1 MATINCDSEA
11 LNKFLRSIDDLPEW
25 TPTPGANFVALQE
38 EQNLKEWLDVL
49 HLSEYFETFRV
60 FSTCKEWWCKLPLF
74 TEEELRM
81 WIEMDKPGHLIRFR
95 TALFELQYLPTESDL
110 LARRPRFDNVRSGN
124 RRDVTLP
131 AELTSSRDRAED
143 EILVLFQGGLATL
156 NITALEI
163 RILKRDG
170 TDHTNLHTH
179 PLQELLYIC
188 QDGEDLTKFG
198 YKLVDGSFWEFQ
210 TASIVTTAKAI
221 LIIAHR
227 FGF

>member
-11 LNKFLRSIDDLPEW
+11 LDKFLWGINDLPEW
-25 TPTPGANFVALQE
+25 IADPGNSFISLQE
-38 EQNLKEWLDVL
+38 EQNLKSWLDSL
-49 HLSEYFETFRV
+49 HLSEYFPSFRV
-60 FSTCKEWWCKLPLF
+60 FSTCKEWWYKLPVF
-74 TEEELRM
+74 TDEELGM

-95 TALFELQYLPTESDL
+95 TALAVLKSLTAESILPS
-110 LARRPRFDNVRSGN
+110 RPPRFDNVVSAN
-124 RRDVTLP
+124 RKDVTLP
-131 AELTSSRDRAED
+131 KELTSSRNREED
-143 EILVLFQGGLATL
+143 EIMVLFKENLVTL
-156 NITALEI
+156 NITAKEI

-170 TDHTNLHTH
+170 TDHTNLHKH
-179 PLQELLYIC
+179 PLQDLLYVC

-198 YKLVDGSFWEFQ
+198 YRLVDGSFWDFQ